1 MESGLHLAKSRKTIA
16 RMGLASYGRSSPR
29 QRQRDRRAPV
39 GNVGQSLASSGTG
52 SSGRAVAPS
61 LVLFSADKE
70 LSGLVQKIAAAPWK
84 IERCEDP
91 TLGREILSRP
101 NVRLVLVDDATID
114 EEARGWLL
122 DRIRRFVPQAL
133 LIYIASSHSPNDE
146 MRARRYSA
154 QYYTAKPL
162 DLDRTARV
170 IQAFIQTAVERDQFA
185 EARHAP
191 ARRSR

>member
-1 MESGLHLAKSRKTIA
+1 MESGLQLAKSRKTTA
-16 RMGLASYGRSSPR
+16 RMGLTSYGRSSPR
-29 QRQRDRRAPV
+29 QRHHRDPA
-39 GNVGQSLASSGTG
+39 GNVGQNTASSGTG
-52 SSGRAVAPS
+52 SPGRAVAPS
-61 LVLFSADKE
+61 LVIFSADQE

-91 TLGREILSRP
+91 AIGREVLSRP
-101 NVRLVLVDDATID
+101 NVRLVVVDDATVD

-133 LIYIASSHSPNDE
+133 LIYIASTHSPNDE

-170 IQAFIQTAVERDQFA
+170 IQAFIRTATERDQIA
-185 EARHAP
+185 EARQAP